1 MTIIEMQVLTVVRSC
16 LPEIAKALQRIA
28 DALEK
33 KDNGKEENNDNH

>member
-1 MTIIEMQVLTVVRSC
+1 MTIIEMQVLTVVRGC

-33 KDNGKEENNDNH
+33 KDNGKENSNEHH